1 MNVNWLDAAILI
13 SFLWFGFTG
22 LTAGLVRSGLTML
35 AFLIGVVLA
44 GLFYQRL
51 ASDLHVIIANDTAAR
66 IVAVIAIFAATSL
79 AGQLL
84 AIFLKQIVSV
94 LFFGPLDGIGGL
106 VLGLI
111 KAFIL
116 VELVLILFVTYRYG
130 LMTDAVNHSLL
141 APAFLNHVPILTN
154 LLPSDFRNAVNQFT
168 QATS

>member
-1 MNVNWLDAAILI
+1 MNINWLDAAILLT
-13 SFLWFGFTG
+13 FFWFGFTG

-35 AFLIGVVLA
+35 AFLLGVVLA

-51 ASDLHVIIANDTAAR
+51 ASDLHVIIGNETAAKV
-66 IVAVIAIFAATSL
+66 VAVLAIFGAASL

-84 AIFLKQIVSV
+84 AIFLKQAVAV
-94 LFFGPLDGIGGL
+94 LFFGPLDGAGGL

-116 VELVLILFVTYRYG
+116 VELVLIVFVTYRYG
-130 LMTDAVNHSLL
+130 VMTDALNHSSL
-141 APAFLNHVPILTN
+141 ASVFLDHVPVLTHI
-154 LLPSDFRNAVNQFT
+154 LPSDFRNAVNQFT